1 MTELPPRPADA
12 VLLDPHGDRCFG
24 CGPDNPAGVA
34 LQVYRVGDEVLADV
48 SFAPKH
54 AGAHGVVHGGV
65 LASACDDLVAFLLYV
80 LQQPAVTRS
89 LQMDYLAPVPVGE
102 PHRLVGGLVSQ
113 EGRRLTMVAEGRAA
127 DGAVRFSARA
137 VFVTVD
143 LAHFERFGAVDGAD
157 VVSRFRVARP
167 DTATAD
173 TGPPRPS
180 VPGTIAR
187 GA

>member
-48 SFAPKH
+48 CFEPKH

-80 LQQPAVTRS
+80 LHQPAVTRS
-89 LQMDYLAPVPVGE
+89 LQVEYLAPVPVGE
-102 PHRLVGGLVSQ
+102 PHRLVGRLVSRD
-113 EGRRLTMVAEGRAA
+113 GRRLTMAAEGRAA
-127 DGAVRFSARA
+127 DGVVRFTAHA

-143 LAHFERFGAVDGAD
+143 LAHFERFGSVDGAD
-157 VVSRFRVARP
+157 AVSRFRAARP
-167 DTATAD
+167 DTTMSD
-173 TGPPRPS
+173 TSPPGPS
-180 VPGTIAR
+180 VLDTMAR

>member
-34 LQVYRVGDEVLADV
+34 LQVYRVGDEVLADAC
-48 SFAPKH
+48 FEPKH

-89 LQMDYLAPVPVGE
+89 LQVEYLAPVPVGE
-102 PHRLVGGLVSQ
+102 PHRLVGRLVGRD
-113 EGRRLTMVAEGRAA
+113 GRRLTMAAEGRAA
-127 DGAVRFSARA
+127 DGEVRFTARA

-143 LAHFERFGAVDGAD
+143 LGHFERFGSLDGTDA
-157 VVSRFRVARP
+157 VSRFRAARP
-167 DTATAD
+167 DTALAD
-173 TGPPRPS
+173 TSRS
-180 VPGTIAR
+180 VPGTMAR